1 MDDTP
6 NRPAP
11 ILIAGL
17 FSEVRAQLLELLE
30 GLSPEDWHQP
40 TAAPLWPVK
49 DVALHLLGG
58 DLGNLSRRRDDFRPP
73 GKPVTS
79 YRELVAFVNNLNSEW
94 VHAAQRLST
103 RLICDLL
110 AFTGPQLAA
119 YYASLDPFAMGGAVS
134 WAGPNPAPL
143 WLDVAR
149 EYTEQWHHQQQIR
162 DATGRPALYS
172 PRLFTPVLETFMR
185 ATPHHYRTT
194 EAPEGALV
202 VIEIEGEAG
211 GRWFLQRGAENWE
224 LLTKSYQP
232 PATHVSISQDAAWRL
247 FTKGMRAGQAKALA
261 SIRGDAALAE
271 PFFQTV
277 SVIA

>member
-6 NRPAP
+6 TRPAP
-11 ILIAGL
+11 VLVVDL
-17 FSEVRAQLLELLE
+17 FNEIRASLLELLE
-30 GLSPEDWHQP
+30 ALSPEHWHQP
-40 TAAPLWPVK
+40 TAAPHWSVK

-58 DLGNLSRRRDDFRPP
+58 DLSNLSRRRDDFRPP

-94 VHAAQRLST
+94 VRAAQRLST
-103 RLICDLL
+103 RVICDLL

-119 YYASLDPFAMGGAVS
+119 YYASLDPFAIGGAVS
-134 WAGPNPAPL
+134 WAGPDPAPV
-143 WLDVAR
+143 WLDIAR

-172 PRLFTPVLETFMR
+172 PRLFTPVLDTFMR
-185 ATPHHYRTT
+185 ATPHHYRNM
-194 EAPEGALV
+194 EVPEGT
-202 VIEIEGEAG
+202 VIVIGIEGEAG
-211 GRWFLQRGAENWE
+211 GRWFLQRGAKNWE
-224 LLTKSYQP
+224 LLIKSDQP
-232 PATHVSISQDAAWRL
+232 PATHVSIPQDAAWRL
-247 FTKGMRAGQAKALA
+247 FTKGMRAEQAKALA